1 MPPGFSARPAPL
13 LRSPAMAKEPLVP
26 RDRWNLDRIQI
37 DIEGIRARNK
47 QRFEME
53 QMSAIT
59 HLDPETLEIV
69 GYRDVGDDEFWVRGH
84 IPGRPIFPGVLT
96 LEALAQL
103 TSFYVLHTNPELDFV
118 GFGGVDAVKFRS
130 TIQPGDRVVLV
141 GLGVSVRPRRA
152 IFDTQAWVGDRL
164 CVEARITGV
173 RV

>member
-1 MPPGFSARPAPL
+1 MP
-13 LRSPAMAKEPLVP
+13 KEPLVA
-26 RDRWNLDRIQI
+26 RDRWNLDRVLL
-37 DIEGIRARNK
+37 DIERIRERNQ

-59 HLDPETLEIV
+59 HLDEEDLTIV
-69 GYRDVGDDEFWVRGH
+69 GYRDIGEDEFWVRGH

-118 GFGGVDAVKFRS
+118 GFGGVDNVKFRA
-130 TIQPGDRVVLV
+130 TINPGDRMVLV
-141 GLGVSVRPRRA
+141 GKGVSVRPRRA

>member
-1 MPPGFSARPAPL
+1 MP
-13 LRSPAMAKEPLVP
+13 KEPLVAH
-26 RDRWNLDRIQI
+26 DRWNLDHVLL
-37 DIEGIRARNK
+37 DIERIRERNQ

-59 HLDPETLEIV
+59 HLDEEDLTIV
-69 GYRDVGDDEFWVRGH
+69 GYRDIGEDEFWVRGH

-118 GFGGVDAVKFRS
+118 GFGGVDNVKFRA
-130 TIQPGDRVVLV
+130 TINPGDRMVLV
-141 GLGVSVRPRRA
+141 GKGVSVRPRRA
-152 IFDTQAWVGDRL
+152 IFDPQAWVGDRL